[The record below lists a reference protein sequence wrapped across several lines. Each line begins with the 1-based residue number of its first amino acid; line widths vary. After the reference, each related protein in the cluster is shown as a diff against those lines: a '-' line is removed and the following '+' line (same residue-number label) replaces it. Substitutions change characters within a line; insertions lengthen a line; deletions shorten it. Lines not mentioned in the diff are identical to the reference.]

1 MEEEVTKTPKSKFFE
16 RLGKY
21 DKFKDKEYPDEDPDM
36 LFEDL
41 DAFLE
46 EQEGSLNEAE
56 QFKTEMAETFR
67 KYPEVYEFIQA
78 LVEAPE
84 NLSEDEVLAFAL
96 NTVFTE
102 EEIQNI
108 FNSDKDI
115 VKGIREQK
123 KMAASLKAE
132 IEKNLNEFQP
142 SLDKFA
148 DEYNIPE
155 DKKEQFLTF
164 LETEIPNMIAARF
177 TPKLLKI
184 LYQAFIY
191 EEEMSNLSEDKAI
204 QAKNNEPTKEYK
216 SLMPNLESNQS
227 AKKSPKRENVLD
239 LVIGL
244 NKK

>member
-1 MEEEVTKTPKSKFFE
+1 M
-16 RLGKY
+16 
-21 DKFKDKEYPDEDPDM
+21 
-36 LFEDL
+36 
-41 DAFLE
+41 
-46 EQEGSLNEAE
+46 
-56 QFKTEMAETFR
+56 
-67 KYPEVYEFIQA
+67 
-78 LVEAPE
+78 
-84 NLSEDEVLAFAL
+84 
-96 NTVFTE
+96 
-102 EEIQNI
+102 
-108 FNSDKDI
+108 
-115 VKGIREQK
+115 
-123 KMAASLKAE
+123 
-132 IEKNLNEFQP
+132 
-142 SLDKFA
+142 DKFA